1 MVYSIWREEAAKQLG
16 MSTRTV
22 DRYIR
27 KGKIRSRKVG
37 KLIMLHKDDVN
48 VLVNGGVQQDYEIVT
63 PETKKVS
70 KEASTQMSS
79 STNGDLFEIL
89 NSKMQEKDDLIQE
102 LSYKLG
108 KMETELKNSIPKL
121 EHRKATL
128 LLEESQHKRAE
139 DTAQLKETNRVLW
152 TQLSREKNLSTV
164 MIILA
169 FVLFMIMI
177 FVLYKYLEIQSLLW
191 A

>member
-1 MVYSIWREEAAKQLG
+1 
-16 MSTRTV
+16 
-22 DRYIR
+22 
-27 KGKIRSRKVG
+27 
-37 KLIMLHKDDVN
+37 MLHKDDVN

-128 LLEESQHKRAE
+128 LLEESQHERAE
-139 DTAQLKETNRVLW
+139 DTAQLKETNRVL
-152 TQLSREKNLSTV
+152 
-164 MIILA
+164 
-169 FVLFMIMI
+169 
-177 FVLYKYLEIQSLLW
+177 
-191 A
+191 